1 MNKQSSVTGA
11 LVAMAS
17 ERIDP
22 LRLTNEA
29 IKNLKLWWEGQISG
43 KRCAKNIIDASAAVL
58 AGLGG
63 GVGGAAIG
71 ALAGPV
77 GAVIGGTIGT
87 IVSAVTAGALVDQ
100 LTKTIFDLPKD
111 VATEKAYYYFGL
123 SQSASNQDINE
134 AYRRLCLQ
142 HHPDKR
148 GGSAEKFLELQSNMG
163 IIKMHRGEM

>member
-29 IKNLKLWWEGQISG
+29 IKNLKLWWEGKISG
-43 KRCAKNIIDASAAVL
+43 KRCAINILDASAPVV
-58 AGLGG
+58 AGYWG

-71 ALAGPV
+71 GLAGPG
-77 GAVIGGTIGT
+77 GAVIGGAIGT
-87 IVSAVTAGALVDQ
+87 IVSAVTAGAVADW
-100 LTKTIFDLPKD
+100 LTKTIFNLPKD
-111 VATEKAYYYFGL
+111 VAIEKAYYYFGL

-134 AYRRLCLQ
+134 VYRRLCLQ